1 MYKDYTTASLL
12 PSLKIFIYQDPW
24 KFSIIKF
31 SEMSSQMREPDSF
44 CDDPNSSGVSKWIR
58 SLDQEIIW
66 YLIFYQIFFLALR
79 FWSYHAS
86 DDPNFFVWIT
96 IILISMIWSFLIQI
110 QWSMIFCVDPCPTM
124 SHSGIAGLRKIV
136 SKFKY
141 FRQRHEKVHKYQI
154 FSYTWLGFLKHL
166 NVNCINRSI
175 LLSGSTILSLF
186 ELKSKFWEINIG
198 IGCAKKMCGFLC
210 LFLFRKK
217 YIF

>member
-1 MYKDYTTASLL
+1 M
-12 PSLKIFIYQDPW
+12 
-24 KFSIIKF
+24 
-31 SEMSSQMREPDSF
+31 
-44 CDDPNSSGVSKWIR
+44 
-58 SLDQEIIW
+58 
-66 YLIFYQIFFLALR
+66 
-79 FWSYHAS
+79 
-86 DDPNFFVWIT
+86 
-96 IILISMIWSFLIQI
+96 IILISIIWSFLIQI

-124 SHSGIAGLRKIV
+124 TGIAGLRKIV

-198 IGCAKKMCGFLC
+198 IGSYEKDVRVFWDYFYFAKNLFSFDKFWNFLLINFDIFEYEWL
-210 LFLFRKK
+210 LFIISFYRSACKV
-217 YIF
+217 FD